1 MIDDDAAAGGDGDQ
15 PDTGMMTGSEG
26 GDPGDRDGESLPLT
40 ESEKALLANLV
51 SGSHPSVESSD
62 ETARAASDDTPLPD
76 RPPVRNDDPI
86 NPTFREP

>member
-1 MIDDDAAAGGDGDQ
+1 MIDEEASGGDGDL

-26 GDPGDRDGESLPLT
+26 GDPGDRDGEDLPLT
-40 ESEKALLANLV
+40 ESEKELLANLV

-62 ETARAASDDTPLPD
+62 ETARAASDDTVLPQ